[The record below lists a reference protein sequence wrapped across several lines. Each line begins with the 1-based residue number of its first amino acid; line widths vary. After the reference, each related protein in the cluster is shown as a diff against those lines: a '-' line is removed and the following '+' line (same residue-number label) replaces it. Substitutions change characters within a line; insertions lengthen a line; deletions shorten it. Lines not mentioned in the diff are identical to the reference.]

1 MTTMD
6 VPLNIQT
13 EHSHT
18 ECPPLSGTPHKSD
31 GALKNTVRIK
41 IRRYRQLYVDKSDQI
56 LFPLICLRGLSFL
69 SLTSLN
75 LVSSTLLS
83 FCFLHNIKLHQV
95 LEQFVFLF
103 ILRVLLFVWVHL
115 ILLRLDDEILQE
127 IRVLVCATLSPGSPT
142 SRCPK
147 LLT

>member
-1 MTTMD
+1 
-6 VPLNIQT
+6 
-13 EHSHT
+13 
-18 ECPPLSGTPHKSD
+18 
-31 GALKNTVRIK
+31 
-41 IRRYRQLYVDKSDQI
+41 
-56 LFPLICLRGLSFL
+56 
-69 SLTSLN
+69 
-75 LVSSTLLS
+75 
-83 FCFLHNIKLHQV
+83 
-95 LEQFVFLF
+95 VFLF